1 MNNMKR
7 YQINDDVVIVEYKDK
22 TFAKWQ
28 VEINCSLDGKMKKL
42 ETSQCFNDFYDALIY
57 IGLFCKGTE
66 VNSVRYLQ
74 EFILDIVEN
83 NASRFKNTPINKEV
97 FDKLQKINE
106 I

>member
-1 MNNMKR
+1 MNNMKK
-7 YQINDDVVIVEYKDK
+7 YQINDDVAIIEYKDK

-28 VEINCSLDGKMKKL
+28 IEINCSLDGKTKKL
-42 ETSQCFNDFYDALIY
+42 ETSQYFNDFYDALIY

-66 VNSVRYLQ
+66 CNNARYLQ
-74 EFILDIVEN
+74 EFILDIIEN
-83 NASRFKNTPINKEV
+83 NVSRFKNTPINKEV